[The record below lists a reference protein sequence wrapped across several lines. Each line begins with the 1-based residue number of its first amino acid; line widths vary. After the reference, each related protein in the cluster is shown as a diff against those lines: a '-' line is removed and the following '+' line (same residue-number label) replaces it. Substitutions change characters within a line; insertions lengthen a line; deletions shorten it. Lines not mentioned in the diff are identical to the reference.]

1 MNAGHRCSHLD
12 FVAARSEAARAHVLA
27 QPMPEGLMARF
38 EQSAR
43 ASLEAQA
50 AIEAADTV
58 DFETFRQQYL
68 DPAQLRG

>member
-1 MNAGHRCSHLD
+1 
-12 FVAARSEAARAHVLA
+12 
-27 QPMPEGLMARF
+27 MPDGLMTRF

-68 DPAQLRG
+68 DPAQLQG

>member
-1 MNAGHRCSHLD
+1 M
-12 FVAARSEAARAHVLA
+12 AARDHVLDLPVA
-27 QPMPEGLMARF
+27 EGLMARF

-43 ASLEAQA
+43 ASLDAQA
-50 AIEAADTV
+50 AIEAADTI